1 MTITAN
7 ELLQLISKVEK
18 LGYTWSTNEDEDG
31 GYQIEIYWY
40 DNEEKQVMYLYIDKN
55 SDNYHNGSYDEFNYV
70 MCEIDK
76 QLNAR
81 VIDKEK
87 EERFKQYQLNARV
100 IDKEKEERFK
110 QYQQQLKKLLLE

>member
-7 ELLQLISKVEK
+7 QLLELFTKATK
-18 LGYTWSTNEDEDG
+18 LGYSYSFDEDESD
-31 GYQIEIYWY
+31 GYQIVIYWD

-55 SDNYHNGSYDEFNYV
+55 SNNYHNGSYDEFNYV
-70 MCEIDK
+70 MEELDK

-87 EERFKQYQLNARV
+87 EERFKQYL
-100 IDKEKEERFK
+100 KLKEEFAND
-110 QYQQQLKKLLLE
+110 